1 MAMYPIEGNS
11 PFQDFLMD
19 VNGTETN
26 ATAALLIPPGF
37 IGWVEAHITMRLFN
51 NQTETGIWCG
61 RRKLTLSRP
70 ANNDNAPLNINVSN
84 ADVPGYFFASDNA
97 AGYVVKLVRSGSE
110 GSQGDGTGVCLMAH
124 GGQEGASA
132 SFQVRMYL
140 SGSTPL

>member
-26 ATAALLIPPGF
+26 ATAALPIPPGF
-37 IGWVEAHITMRLFN
+37 AGWVEAHITMRLFN
-51 NQTETGIWCG
+51 NQTETGIWVG
-61 RRKLTLSRP
+61 R
-70 ANNDNAPLNINVSN
+70 N
-84 ADVPGYFFASDNA
+84 ADIPGYFFASDNA
-97 AGYVVKLVRSGSE
+97 SGYIVKLVRSGSE
-110 GSQGDGTGVCLMAH
+110 GSQGDGTGICVMAH
-124 GGQEGASA
+124 GGEEGSSA